1 MDKPSASRI
10 CCWIARAWLWTMAA
24 VGSVSQTLSARNLW
38 KSRAAVASAPAGVSC
53 ASRTD
58 SQVLKDEAMVIN
70 ARSPCLSPSASVLS
84 ALDVVQIGR
93 EGEDAV
99 GDVGLSKGGQKDV
112 ECLTRWL

>member
-1 MDKPSASRI
+1 
-10 CCWIARAWLWTMAA
+10 MAA
-24 VGSVSQTLSARNLW
+24 VGSVSSQTLSARNLW
-38 KSRAAVASAPAGVSC
+38 KSRATAASAPAGVSC

-58 SQVLKDEAMVIN
+58 FQVLKDEAMVIN